1 MLVKQLSPGTAVV
14 SSKELG
20 TNCWLP
26 CRFVKDDGRCN
37 RIFTC
42 SYPEKKRCEAV
53 KAEITALQQQQF
65 RLATNI
71 VNIGHTIRTLEN
83 MLEKGM

>member
-1 MLVKQLSPGTAVV
+1 MVKQLSPGTAVV
-14 SSKELG
+14 SLKELG

-26 CRFVKDDGRCN
+26 CRFIKDNGRCD

-53 KAEITALQQQQF
+53 RAEIAALLQQQR
-65 RLATNI
+65 RLTN
-71 VNIGHTIRTLEN
+71 NIITIGQTIRTLEN
-83 MLEKGM
+83 MM

>member
-1 MLVKQLSPGTAVV
+1 VVRQISPGAAEV

-26 CRFVKDDGRCN
+26 CRFVKEDGRCD
-37 RIFTC
+37 RIHTC

-53 KAEITALQQQQF
+53 KAEIGALLQQQR
-65 RLATNI
+65 RLTQNI
-71 VNIGHTIRTLEN
+71 VNIGQTIRK
-83 MLEKGM
+83 LEKML